1 MRGLIIKD
9 YCMLWRVDKKLPITM
24 YILVLITNFLNRDS
38 AYALISSALFVVAL
52 SIHMMMTM
60 TYDGG
65 SNWKRTEIILPLS
78 DTQVVLAKYIFAYSG
93 IIIGVAMTGILLL
106 LHKVIYN
113 TYDPTSFK
121 YALYGSLIIPIL
133 WASICLPFAYCLNYM
148 STQYL
153 RVILVVLILLLIKEH
168 GLSDAFANLK
178 RLSFPLIAISCLA
191 VAIISFLI
199 SVKGH
204 QKRT

>member
-24 YILVLITNFLNRDS
+24 YILVLIVNLLNRDPM
-38 AYALISSALFVVAL
+38 YALISSALFAVSL

-78 DTQVVLAKYIFAYSG
+78 DTQAVLAKYIFAYSG
-93 IIIGVAMTGILLL
+93 IIPAVAMTGILFL
-106 LHKVIYN
+106 LHKMIYS
-113 TYDPTSFK
+113 TYDPTLFK
-121 YALYGSLIIPIL
+121 YALFGSLIIPIL

-153 RVILVVLILLLIKEH
+153 RVILVIVP
-168 GLSDAFANLK
+168 GF
-178 RLSFPLIAISCLA
+178 C
-191 VAIISFLI
+191 
-199 SVKGH
+199 
-204 QKRT
+204 T